1 MKKTIFPSSF
11 CRVLDTVINF
21 FKEKLERIIVCLYDK
36 NCFTSLFKLNHV
48 SYGKCVLN
56 HIVKDF
62 KFLIIVSSSFCIIY
76 LPVNAYKHS
85 VKKYDI
91 IDQILL
97 TLFISIIC
105 WYFFKPIIIS
115 PLFGIQC
122 FWGIPAND
130 ENCCKFNY
138 CQTFKSKSSVKLP
151 TKRRAICH

>member
-21 FKEKLERIIVCLYDK
+21 FKEKLEQIIVCLYDK
-36 NCFTSLFKLNHV
+36 NCFTSLFKLTHV
-48 SYGKCVLN
+48 SYSICVLN
-56 HIVKDF
+56 HIVKYF
-62 KFLIIVSSSFCIIY
+62 KFLINISSSFCII
-76 LPVNAYKHS
+76 PVNAYKHS

-97 TLFISIIC
+97 TFFISIIC
-105 WYFFKPIIIS
+105 WCFFKPIIIS